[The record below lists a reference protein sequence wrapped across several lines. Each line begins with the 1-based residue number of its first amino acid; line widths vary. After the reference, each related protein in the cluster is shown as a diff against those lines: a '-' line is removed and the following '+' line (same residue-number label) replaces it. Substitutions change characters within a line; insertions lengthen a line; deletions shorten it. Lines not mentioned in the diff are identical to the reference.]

1 MQIKEFIKS
10 ICVKQLDRVYE
21 KQLAAKKVN
30 YHDWVWEKER
40 QEAVF
45 DALPGEDFV
54 VLCQKKGVLREDALT
69 ILASAF
75 DFVQQAQ
82 ILYGDEDFLDR
93 DAKRKNPWYKPDWSP
108 DTYLSQFYLGSVI
121 AIRKSVWDRG
131 VQEYPEWKEKEKQ
144 AKQIQEIRNG
154 CNITCISFE
163 KAAEIKDLVLH
174 ILEGVGGFEKNCHT
188 ICRCAQILFHVTDKE
203 VWQDYLDTASE
214 LKKKAPA
221 EGLVSVIIPSKDNPQ
236 VLKKCLDSLAGLNSI
251 ELIVVDNGS
260 SEENRRAIEE
270 LVGEGKYLYHPMPFN
285 FSEMCNLGAREA
297 KGRYLLFFNDDIE
310 ASGTAWLDKM
320 KEKAACGYVGAVG
333 LKLYYPQSKKIQ
345 HAGITN
351 LPVGPVH
358 KLQFAEDDK
367 SYYFNRN
374 KGAWNCMAVT
384 GACLLIE
391 AEKYKEVGGF
401 KTNLQV
407 AYNDVELGFALHEA
421 GYRNVV
427 LLEEFAYH
435 HESLSR
441 GDDITKEKRERLM
454 RERNTLYEMHPAWKG
469 ADSFYPEELSID
481 GLDSRIVPAYL
492 QANNQPQE
500 AVLMPCPFEMQEL
513 REDKC
518 LMVNVEQSTPGQL
531 KGYGVVLGDDNAC
544 YDRYLVLSES
554 LQDLTYAKM
563 VKTGKQY
570 RQDLE
575 ENMADQ
581 KRVALSGF
589 HVELS
594 AEEWEQ
600 YDGYY
605 IGVIAVHKVSKLKLL
620 NWSGWQL
627 RGKE

>member
-21 KQLAAKKVN
+21 KQLAAKKVD
-30 YHDWVWEKER
+30 YHDWVLEKER
-40 QEAVF
+40 REPFFEA
-45 DALPGEDFV
+45 PQGEDFV
-54 VLCQKKGVLREDALT
+54 VLCQKNGTLREGAFTL
-69 ILASAF
+69 LAAAF

-82 ILYGDEDFLDR
+82 VLYGDEDFLDADGR
-93 DAKRKNPWYKPDWSP
+93 RKEPWYKPAWSP

-121 AIRKSVWDRG
+121 AVRKGVWDRG
-131 VQEYPEWKEKEKQ
+131 IQNLPEWKEKEKQ
-144 AKQIQEIRNG
+144 AKQIQEEKNG
-154 CNITCISFE
+154 CTITCIFFE
-163 KAAEIKDLVLH
+163 KCEEIKDIMLH

-188 ICRCAQILFHVTDKE
+188 ICRYGEILFHVSSKE
-203 VWQDYLDTASE
+203 VWEDYLETVSQPTE
-214 LKKKAPA
+214 RYST
-221 EGLVSVIIPSKDNPQ
+221 EGLVSVIIPSKDNPV
-236 VLKKCLDSLAGLNSI
+236 VLKKCIDSLNGLSDI

-260 SEENRRAIEE
+260 NEENRLAVEKM
-270 LVGEGKYLYHPMPFN
+270 VGEGKYLYHPMPFN
-285 FSEMCNLGAREA
+285 FSEMCNMGAREA
-297 KGRYLLFFNDDIE
+297 KGRYLLFLNDDIE
-310 ASGTAWLDKM
+310 AHGTIWLDKM
-320 KEKAACGYVGAVG
+320 KEKASQNYVGAVG
-333 LKLYYPQSKKIQ
+333 LKLYYPQSQKIQ

-469 ADSFYPEELSID
+469 EDSFYPEELSKD
-481 GLDSRIVPAYL
+481 GLDSRIVPAYFS
-492 QANNQPQE
+492 ANNQPQRVE
-500 AVLMPCPFEMQEL
+500 LMPCTFVQKEL

-518 LMVNVEQSTPGQL
+518 LMVNVDQSVSGRL

-544 YDRYLVLSES
+544 YDRYLILSKSLKDLSE
-554 LQDLTYAKM
+554 AVM
-563 VKTGKQY
+563 IKTERQY

-581 KRVALSGF
+581 RNVALCGF
-589 HVELS
+589 DVELLK
-594 AEEWEQ
+594 EDWKQ
-600 YDGYY
+600 LDTYY
-605 IGVIAVHKVSKLKLL
+605 IGVIAVHKVNKLKLL

>member
-10 ICVKQLDRVYE
+10 ICVKQLDRVYA
-21 KQLAAKKVN
+21 KQLAAKKTD
-30 YHDWVWEKER
+30 YHEWVLEKER
-40 QEAVF
+40 HETVF

-54 VLCQKKGVLREDALT
+54 VLCQKKGVLREETLN
-69 ILASAF
+69 ILATAF

-93 DAKRKNPWYKPDWSP
+93 DAKRKEPWYKPDWSP

-121 AIRKSVWDRG
+121 AVRKSVWDRG
-131 VQEYPEWKEKEKQ
+131 VQQYPEWKEKEKQ
-144 AKQIQEIRNG
+144 AEIVQEIRNG
-154 CNITCISFE
+154 CNITCIRFE
-163 KAAEIKDLVLH
+163 KAAEIRDLVFYL
-174 ILEGVGGFEKNCHT
+174 LDGVGGFEKNCYT
-188 ICRCAQILFHVTDKE
+188 ICRCAQILFHVTDRQ
-203 VWQDYLDTASE
+203 VWQDYLETPSQQ
-214 LKKKAPA
+214 KPKSVT
-221 EGLVSVIIPSKDNPQ
+221 EGMVSVVIPSKDNPQ
-236 VLKKCLDSLAGLNSI
+236 ILKKCLDSLKGLADI
-251 ELIVVDNGS
+251 EVIVVDNGS
-260 SEENRRAIEE
+260 NEENRQRIAEM
-270 LVGEGKYLYHPMPFN
+270 VGAGKYLYHPMPFN

-297 KGRYLLFFNDDIE
+297 KGRYLLFLNDDIE
-310 ASGTAWLDKM
+310 AHGTVWLDKM
-320 KEKAACGYVGAVG
+320 KEKAACTYVGAVG
-333 LKLYYPQSKKIQ
+333 LKLYYPGSQKIQ

-367 SYYFNRN
+367 SYYFDRNR
-374 KGAWNCMAVT
+374 GSRNCMAVT

-391 AEKYKEVGGF
+391 AEKYWETGGF
-401 KTNLQV
+401 RTNLQV

-427 LLEEFAYH
+427 ILDEYAYH

-441 GDDITKEKRERLM
+441 GDDITKEKRERLI

-469 ADSFYPEELSID
+469 ADSFYPEELSTD

-492 QANNQPQE
+492 QAGNQPQK
-500 AVLMPCPFEMQEL
+500 AGLLPCPFTMQEL

-518 LMVNVEQSTPGQL
+518 LMVNVEQSVPGHL
-531 KGYGVVLGDDNAC
+531 KGYGVVLGDNNAC
-544 YDRYLVLSES
+544 YDRYVILSES
-554 LQDLTYAKM
+554 LKDLTYAKII
-563 VKTGKQY
+563 KTEKQY

-581 KRVALSGF
+581 NRVALSGF

-594 AEEWEQ
+594 EEEREQ

-605 IGVIAVHKVSKLKLL
+605 IGVVAVHRVSKLKLL

>member
-1 MQIKEFIKS
+1 
-10 ICVKQLDRVYE
+10 
-21 KQLAAKKVN
+21 
-30 YHDWVWEKER
+30 
-40 QEAVF
+40 
-45 DALPGEDFV
+45 
-54 VLCQKKGVLREDALT
+54 
-69 ILASAF
+69 
-75 DFVQQAQ
+75 
-82 ILYGDEDFLDR
+82 
-93 DAKRKNPWYKPDWSP
+93 
-108 DTYLSQFYLGSVI
+108 
-121 AIRKSVWDRG
+121 
-131 VQEYPEWKEKEKQ
+131 
-144 AKQIQEIRNG
+144 
-154 CNITCISFE
+154 
-163 KAAEIKDLVLH
+163 
-174 ILEGVGGFEKNCHT
+174 
-188 ICRCAQILFHVTDKE
+188 
-203 VWQDYLDTASE
+203 
-214 LKKKAPA
+214 
-221 EGLVSVIIPSKDNPQ
+221 
-236 VLKKCLDSLAGLNSI
+236 
-251 ELIVVDNGS
+251 
-260 SEENRRAIEE
+260 
-270 LVGEGKYLYHPMPFN
+270 MPFN
-285 FSEMCNLGAREA
+285 FSHMCNMGAGLA
-297 KGRYLLFFNDDIE
+297 TGDYVLFLNDDIE
-310 ASGTAWLDKM
+310 AHGTTWLDKM
-320 KEKAACGYVGAVG
+320 KEKASQNYVGAVG
-333 LKLYYPQSKKIQ
+333 LKLYYPQSQKIQ

-427 LLEEFAYH
+427 LMEEFAYH

-469 ADSFYPEELSID
+469 EDSFYPEELSKD

-492 QANNQPQE
+492 QANNQPQK
-500 AVLMPCPFEMQEL
+500 AVVIPCPFELQEL

-518 LMVNVEQSTPGQL
+518 LMVNVEQSVPGHL

-544 YDRYLVLSES
+544 YERYLVLSES
-554 LQDLTYAKM
+554 VKDLTYAK
-563 VKTGKQY
+563 VIKTEKQY

-581 KRVALSGF
+581 TKVALSGF
-589 HVELS
+589 HMELS

-600 YDGYY
+600 YAGYY